1 MDVCELDLVT
11 GWVLTQRCVAAMVW
25 TAEFSSVCSPPW
37 CYDELL
43 GRAMAG
49 EELSVEEMNNCVCDG
64 RADPSGGGHGRRRR
78 RLLGL
83 DPNASKSE
91 NKQ

>member
-1 MDVCELDLVT
+1 MLAS
-11 GWVLTQRCVAAMVW
+11 VLAMVW

-49 EELSVEEMNNCVCDG
+49 EDLSVEEMNNCVCDG
-64 RADPSGGGHGRRRR
+64 RADPSGGGHGRRR
-78 RLLGL
+78 LQVSPQNGSA
-83 DPNASKSE
+83 AS
-91 NKQ
+91 